1 MIKNLII
8 LIHKIFNVLLTILG
22 FFWKLVYNTIILI
35 LIEFNDSLIFFFD
48 FLLEL
53 NEFIIKSLYMTNSLL
68 FNNLIPIDYI
78 KQLNFSKILEES
90 KILVKDITEK
100 LEDMKM

>member
-8 LIHKIFNVLLTILG
+8 LLHKIFNVLLTILG

-68 FNNLIPIDYI
+68 FNNLIPIYYI

-90 KILVKDITEK
+90 KILVKDIIEK